1 MSDRTASNPPARH
14 RRGRLLIV
22 GRESAGAAVDEE
34 FPGAPARA
42 DNIFQ
47 AIGELAVADAAR
59 PIVAVLLP
67 DALLPAPP
75 ARAIEALKRLDPS
88 VRLIRIVASGGAEV
102 APAIEGFDECIEE
115 PIDGDAMQRILD
127 EAPPTPPAIA
137 EQEAALSPP
146 GPEPADAAGA
156 EYEEPIRVIQPAPR
170 PAPPQGTGSS
180 SDVEQLVPRPV
191 AAAGGDR
198 KLGEQS
204 AAGEGPPP
212 LPPPPA
218 PPPGEPASA
227 EAAAFDDTEELGDT
241 DLLEAVM
248 CRPQGARDIALRLI
262 GQQTGWTDLELLD
275 GRAEAPREAAQAEVR
290 HQGRLYGSL
299 VTAMAATKQ
308 LLPWAQWLGHW
319 LALDAA
325 YREYRLM
332 AYRDDLT
339 GAWNRRYFRRFLEE
353 TIVQAAT
360 RRRPLTVMV
369 FDIDDFKLYNDR
381 YGHEAGDVILC
392 ETVALL
398 NSVIRDCDRV
408 CRIGG
413 DEFAVVFADVEG
425 PREAGSSHPESVE
438 QIARRFQEQICTMR
452 FPKLGLEAHGP
463 LSISAGLATY
473 PWDGNDPTTLLHLAD
488 QRALESKR
496 KGKNHITYGPGA
508 ANLSSYPG
516 E

>member
-1 MSDRTASNPPARH
+1 VMNRP
-14 RRGRLLIV
+14 
-22 GRESAGAAVDEE
+22 EGA
-34 FPGAPARA
+34 
-42 DNIFQ
+42 
-47 AIGELAVADAAR
+47 
-59 PIVAVLLP
+59 
-67 DALLPAPP
+67 
-75 ARAIEALKRLDPS
+75 
-88 VRLIRIVASGGAEV
+88 
-102 APAIEGFDECIEE
+102 
-115 PIDGDAMQRILD
+115 
-127 EAPPTPPAIA
+127 T
-137 EQEAALSPP
+137 
-146 GPEPADAAGA
+146 
-156 EYEEPIRVIQPAPR
+156 
-170 PAPPQGTGSS
+170 
-180 SDVEQLVPRPV
+180 
-191 AAAGGDR
+191 
-198 KLGEQS
+198 
-204 AAGEGPPP
+204 
-212 LPPPPA
+212 
-218 PPPGEPASA
+218 
-227 EAAAFDDTEELGDT
+227 
-241 DLLEAVM
+241 
-248 CRPQGARDIALRLI
+248 DIALLLI

-275 GRAEAPREAAQAEVR
+275 GRAEAPRTAAQAEVR
-290 HQGRLYGSL
+290 HEGRLYGRL

-308 LLPWAQWLGHW
+308 LAPWAQWLGHW

-325 YREYRLM
+325 YRDYRLM

-353 TIVQAAT
+353 TIVRAAM
-360 RRRPLTVMV
+360 RRRPVTVMV
-369 FDIDDFKLYNDR
+369 FDLDDFKLYNDR

-413 DEFAVVFADVEG
+413 DEFAVIFADVEG

-508 ANLSSYPG
+508 TNLSSPQDA
-516 E
+516 